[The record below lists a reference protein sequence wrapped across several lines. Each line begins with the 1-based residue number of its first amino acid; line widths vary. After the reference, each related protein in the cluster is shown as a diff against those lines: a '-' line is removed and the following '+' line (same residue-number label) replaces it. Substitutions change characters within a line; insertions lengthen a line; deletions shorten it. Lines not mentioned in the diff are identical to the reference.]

1 MATEREVRSS
11 GLRQRT
17 RSREILITEN
27 GANADLSTREKN
39 SSYRLRGHGESSAS
53 SDFQKINHAVPGIAL
68 FVPTEANLD
77 FKQFFFHLDA
87 FVDYWTRALSRA
99 SGKRSNIFSLR
110 SHEEDCNRNALL
122 LAYGASA
129 NASND
134 GLYVFLSINENT

>member
-1 MATEREVRSS
+1 MATEREVRLS

-53 SDFQKINHAVPGIAL
+53 NGFQKINDAVPGNAL

-77 FKQFFFHLDA
+77 FKQFFFIWMPSSSIIGRVPCLARVANDRTYFHSDR
-87 FVDYWTRALSRA
+87 TKKIPI
-99 SGKRSNIFSLR
+99 GT
-110 SHEEDCNRNALL
+110 HDC
-122 LAYGASA
+122 
-129 NASND
+129 
-134 GLYVFLSINENT
+134 